1 MNEESKILAYIEAL
15 TADTLLRVLTPEERT
30 LTCQYRAGIAS
41 HVPKRVKK
49 LQAWVLSQ
57 EIQPPQYL
65 YVQEDEPTLYW
76 IDPTTREHKPLSE
89 HPLVAQR
96 SHVKAILKRI

>member
-15 TADTLLRVLTPEERT
+15 TADTLLRVLTPFERI

-41 HVPKRVKK
+41 DVPERVKK

-65 YVQEDEPTLYW
+65 YIQEDEPTLYC
-76 IDPTTREHKPLSE
+76 IDPITHEHKPLSE

-96 SHVKAILKRI
+96 SHVKTILKRI